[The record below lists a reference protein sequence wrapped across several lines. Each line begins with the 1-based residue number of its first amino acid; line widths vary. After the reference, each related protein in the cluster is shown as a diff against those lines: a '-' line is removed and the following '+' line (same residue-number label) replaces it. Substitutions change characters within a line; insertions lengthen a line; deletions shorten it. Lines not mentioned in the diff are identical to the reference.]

1 MKWHTRFNTVF
12 YKLILTYIIIILF
25 TITFMG
31 ISSYVYFSSNFN
43 REIEN
48 INDRM
53 LRYLSD
59 SLDENIFKK
68 TEKIYL
74 ELFTPHVK
82 NDELFSLFEQSP
94 AGNHAKIHSIY
105 TYLQNVESLNP
116 TLLKSVDIYYK
127 NNNLMISSLKGMDY
141 LDSEDHSLTWLNE
154 IKQTNKNLIWL
165 DYKDHPGQRD
175 YVTLVGGYPYGTN
188 QEKKGFMAVH
198 IKVSAFSQLLSDP
211 SSEDSGQIFIISEN
225 GVVAKSESEE
235 LNYDLD
241 KGFIRKIV
249 SSHEESRN
257 FSDDINEIQ
266 SMVSYSTIS
275 SNGWKLVSIT
285 PVENFYKKSD
295 AIQQALLL
303 IGIIVV
309 LFGLAISHIFTRN
322 MYNPIKTLVNK
333 SRSLFGESEA
343 IHGTEKNEYQM
354 IDHLINNLSVK
365 VSGLETT
372 LSDNLPIIKSK
383 LTFDLLNGKV
393 KSEEELE
400 ERLQLLNGKMD
411 ISHSYYAVF
420 SVKMNAGYMENI
432 SIENSQFI
440 IYNLISL
447 LEEKLNQAD
456 LLGYAVESAEDYQ
469 IDVMVGSKDKDLKVL
484 YDRINDLSSYVHSNF
499 MLEITAAVGGWK
511 DSPLLL
517 HESFKEVKLLMKY
530 HYFFPAKVILSGS
543 LLLEREGNEEKFVE
557 GIDMYLKAL
566 RSRDI
571 RQVRASLSD
580 IADSMRNGRY
590 SADYCHQVLYDLV
603 YNYYKY
609 VKDLNLSTR
618 DILNNDVYETFYQ
631 ITNINMF
638 EAWLNSVVE
647 KTYLYLEECDKNK
660 SNEVIEKIKD
670 YIFDNLSKDL
680 SLNAVAD
687 VVHLSPR
694 YISRIFKK
702 NTGKNFV
709 DYVTGE
715 RMKAARE
722 MILLSEDN
730 IEEIASK
737 VGYNN
742 PAYFTKKFKEA
753 LGVTPSV
760 YRMNYSRDQQKM
772 NKNVN

>member
-1 MKWHTRFNTVF
+1 
-12 YKLILTYIIIILF
+12 
-25 TITFMG
+25 
-31 ISSYVYFSSNFN
+31 
-43 REIEN
+43 
-48 INDRM
+48 
-53 LRYLSD
+53 
-59 SLDENIFKK
+59 
-68 TEKIYL
+68 
-74 ELFTPHVK
+74 
-82 NDELFSLFEQSP
+82 
-94 AGNHAKIHSIY
+94 
-105 TYLQNVESLNP
+105 
-116 TLLKSVDIYYK
+116 
-127 NNNLMISSLKGMDY
+127 
-141 LDSEDHSLTWLNE
+141 
-154 IKQTNKNLIWL
+154 
-165 DYKDHPGQRD
+165 
-175 YVTLVGGYPYGTN
+175 
-188 QEKKGFMAVH
+188 
-198 IKVSAFSQLLSDP
+198 
-211 SSEDSGQIFIISEN
+211 
-225 GVVAKSESEE
+225 
-235 LNYDLD
+235 
-241 KGFIRKIV
+241 
-249 SSHEESRN
+249 
-257 FSDDINEIQ
+257 
-266 SMVSYSTIS
+266 
-275 SNGWKLVSIT
+275 
-285 PVENFYKKSD
+285 
-295 AIQQALLL
+295 
-303 IGIIVV
+303 
-309 LFGLAISHIFTRN
+309 
-322 MYNPIKTLVNK
+322 
-333 SRSLFGESEA
+333 
-343 IHGTEKNEYQM
+343 
-354 IDHLINNLSVK
+354 
-365 VSGLETT
+365 
-372 LSDNLPIIKSK
+372 
-383 LTFDLLNGKV
+383 
-393 KSEEELE
+393 
-400 ERLQLLNGKMD
+400 
-411 ISHSYYAVF
+411 
-420 SVKMNAGYMENI
+420 
-432 SIENSQFI
+432 
-440 IYNLISL
+440 
-447 LEEKLNQAD
+447 
-456 LLGYAVESAEDYQ
+456 
-469 IDVMVGSKDKDLKVL
+469 
-484 YDRINDLSSYVHSNF
+484 
-499 MLEITAAVGGWK
+499 
-511 DSPLLL
+511 
-517 HESFKEVKLLMKY
+517 MKY

-753 LGVTPSV
+753 FGVTPSV